1 VIEKILKPVGVIFHP
16 LLMATYS
23 CVLFYFL
30 FPQVFSPIAF
40 DAIPN
45 FIGIVFL
52 TTFIIPAISILF
64 LKYTNRITSLD
75 MTQREERVLP
85 FISITAFYGITT
97 YLFITKIHVSNQLA
111 VIMLVVTILVGLILL
126 ISIRYK
132 ISVHAAGIWGT
143 FGIFSAF
150 AMRYL
155 TTSSIAY
162 LIVLVLLAGIVSF
175 SRLYLKKHT
184 YDEVWAGTLL
194 GFIFCFS
201 GIYLFA

>member
-1 VIEKILKPVGVIFHP
+1 MIEKFLKPIGIIFHP

-23 CVLFYFL
+23 CILFYFL

-52 TTFIIPAISILF
+52 TTFIIPVISILF
-64 LKYTNRITSLD
+64 LKYTNRITSLE
-75 MTQREERVLP
+75 MSLREERVLP
-85 FISITAFYGITT
+85 FISITAFYAITT
-97 YLFITKIHVSNQLA
+97 YLFITKIHVSEQLA
-111 VIMLVVTILVGLILL
+111 VIMLEVTVLVGLILL

-162 LIVLVLLAGIVSF
+162 LIALVLLAGIVSF
-175 SRLYLKKHT
+175 SRLYLRKHT
-184 YDEVWAGTLL
+184 DDEVWAGAIL
-194 GFIFCFS
+194 GFLLCFS
-201 GIYLFA
+201 GTYMFA